1 MKFTTTTVLLTSA
14 LLAAA
19 QEPITIDTIIA
30 NVQNITNGSLAV
42 QTAANNLTTLA
53 DAIPLNEA
61 STHVQAALNLS
72 ISNAQQLPETL
83 NPADGI
89 KLIPYIQELGNAS
102 VAAITTLI
110 TKQTFFVEN
119 NIAALVL
126 PSLVL
131 QNQSS
136 YQFNE
141 ELTKRNSPTV
151 REGSAM
157 LAKPITDALAA
168 GIKAFSDNGT
178 LCDSVPS
185 CYEAAGVGNSTGET
199 SGAVGKMGG
208 GGGGGVGYGSVIV
221 AGLAAFAVVAV

>member
-19 QEPITIDTIIA
+19 QQPITIDTIIA

-102 VAAITTLI
+102 VGAITTLI
-110 TKQTFFVEN
+110 TKQAFFINN

-131 QNQSS
+131 QNQTS

-157 LAKPITDALAA
+157 LAQPITDALAA

-185 CYEAAGVGNSTGET
+185 CYEAAGVGNSSGET
-199 SGAVGKMGG
+199 SGAV
-208 GGGGGVGYGSVIV
+208 GGGGVGYGSVIV